1 MAYAFNPFTGTF
13 DDSGT
18 FSGGTLTSK
27 LTLAPGTTTN
37 SPLTLQSGTNLT
49 TAAPGTVEYDGNVI
63 YTTPAGRGVS
73 PSMMFYRLNSGLVGS
88 NVTTAQSLFGVGVT
102 LAGST
107 VYSFEY
113 QFALSKSTGLTSHSN
128 GLGFGGTATLNNIL
142 YGGLINSAT
151 TALPIYSASAAFFA
165 SNTAANTT
173 ASSSLGSSILTRF
186 YTLFGTV
193 SINAGGTFIPQY
205 TLSAAPGGAFT
216 TQAGSYFN
224 IWPIGTAGSNT
235 SVGPWA

>member
-1 MAYAFNPFTGTF
+1 MAIFITPGGQFT
-13 DDSGT
+13 
-18 FSGGTLTSK
+18 GGTLSSG
-27 LTLAPGTTTN
+27 LVLAPGTTGN
-37 SPLTLQSGTNLT
+37 SSLTFQSGAVLT
-49 TAAPGTVEYDGNVI
+49 TPASGTVEYDGKVI
-63 YTTPAGRGVS
+63 YSTPIGRGIS

-102 LAGST
+102 LADST

-128 GLGFGGTATLNNIL
+128 GLSFGGTATLNNIL
-142 YGGLINSAT
+142 YGGLMNSAT

-173 ASSSLGSSILTRF
+173 ASSSVGSSILTRF

-216 TQAGSYFN
+216 TQAGSYFA
-224 IWPIGTAGSNT
+224 IWPVGAAGANT